1 MQDSEQQTYVLQAPE
16 TCLEPP
22 SQGYSLPMGAGQVE
36 RLLEPEQWRAGG
48 ACDRRAGLG
57 QAPGSR
63 GGPLSEKV
71 PGSVP
76 SSLRAEVQ
84 FSEALLGAQGGP
96 GAAAPCSK
104 QQGALSPTAH

>member
-36 RLLEPEQWRAGG
+36 RLLEPEQWMAGG

-63 GGPLSEKV
+63 GGPL
-71 PGSVP
+71 PGCRLQHLTV
-76 SSLRAEVQ
+76 SSRDGMGFGSCLR
-84 FSEALLGAQGGP
+84 SLLFFYFFNFFFIFFIFF
-96 GAAAPCSK
+96 K
-104 QQGALSPTAH
+104 F

>member
-36 RLLEPEQWRAGG
+36 GLLEPEQWMAGG

-63 GGPLSEKV
+63 GGPL
-71 PGSVP
+71 
-76 SSLRAEVQ
+76 
-84 FSEALLGAQGGP
+84 
-96 GAAAPCSK
+96 
-104 QQGALSPTAH
+104 